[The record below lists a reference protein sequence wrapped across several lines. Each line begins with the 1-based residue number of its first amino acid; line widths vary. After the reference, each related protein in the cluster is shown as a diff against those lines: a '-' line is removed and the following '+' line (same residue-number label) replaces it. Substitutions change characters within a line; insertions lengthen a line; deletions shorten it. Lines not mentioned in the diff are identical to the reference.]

1 MKIGFLITARLKSTR
16 LPKKLMLTLNGYT
29 VIERVIQRAKQVVE
43 PEKIILCTS
52 TKYQDYPLVKTAVE
66 NNIYYYNGDSND
78 VLQRLMD
85 AAKFF
90 GFDYFIGI
98 TGDNPLFSIEYA
110 KLIKEIIQKDPSL
123 DYIYSSKLPIGLNIY
138 GLKIK
143 ALETVCSVKKIIDTE
158 IWGPLINRSEI
169 FNVKEIDVDSNHIR
183 ENYRLTL
190 DEKSDYELIKIIYE
204 HYKKDQIL
212 NISDIFY
219 LMDDDRE
226 LSIKN
231 SNVVQRKLDSSTL
244 EKIDNYYNNNKDHI
258 LQMKSNIYQT

>member
-1 MKIGFLITARLKSTR
+1 M
-16 LPKKLMLTLNGYT
+16 
-29 VIERVIQRAKQVVE
+29 
-43 PEKIILCTS
+43 
-52 TKYQDYPLVKTAVE
+52 
-66 NNIYYYNGDSND
+66 
-78 VLQRLMD
+78 
-85 AAKFF
+85 
-90 GFDYFIGI
+90 
-98 TGDNPLFSIEYA
+98 
-110 KLIKEIIQKDPSL
+110 
-123 DYIYSSKLPIGLNIY
+123 
-138 GLKIK
+138 
-143 ALETVCSVKKIIDTE
+143 
-158 IWGPLINRSEI
+158 
-169 FNVKEIDVDSNHIR
+169 KEIDVDSNHIR

>member
-1 MKIGFLITARLKSTR
+1 MNIGFLITARLKSTR
-16 LPKKLMLTLNGYT
+16 LKKKLLLPLNGYT

-90 GFDYFIGI
+90 GLDYFIGI

-158 IWGPLINRSEI
+158 IWGPLINRPEI
-169 FNVKEIDVDSNHIR
+169 FNVIKLKVDDSDKINVDRI
-183 ENYRLTL
+183 TL
-190 DEKSDYELIKIIYE
+190 DENEDYELASKIRDEIKRRSG
-204 HYKKDQIL
+204 KL
-212 NISDIFY
+212 N
-219 LMDDDRE
+219 L
-226 LSIKN
+226 
-231 SNVVQRKLDSSTL
+231 
-244 EKIDNYYNNNKDHI
+244 
-258 LQMKSNIYQT
+258 